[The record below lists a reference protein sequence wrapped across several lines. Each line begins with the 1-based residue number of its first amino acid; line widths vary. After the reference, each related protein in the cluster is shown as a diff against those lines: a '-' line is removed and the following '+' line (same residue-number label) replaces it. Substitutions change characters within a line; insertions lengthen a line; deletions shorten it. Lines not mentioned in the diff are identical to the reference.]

1 MKMFQSHM
9 IVLIAGLLALQM
21 AVVCAVL
28 RRSQGMGLSGL
39 SSWALGD
46 LVAASAA
53 ALPAVAEF
61 TGYWLAA
68 DAVDMVLFAG
78 ISLMV
83 VGTRHFA
90 GRPGRASS
98 LVVLNLILGAA
109 IAGGTWLP
117 HADWLQAMRPWVPI
131 VLGIGQTLL
140 LLDIVRSVVPLLR
153 QKRGTGRFAALSL
166 VLIAAGCA
174 GLNTWNL
181 SGSIAQPGVPGLLA
195 QDGSMIVLNIFAVV
209 GLSVSFALMA
219 HDRLRRMLESRAS
232 HDDLTGLLARGAFWQ
247 QLEEASALADRNG
260 KPLTVAFVDLDH
272 FKAINDVYGHLAG
285 DSVLRHFA
293 GLLRKTVG
301 QQDIIGRLG
310 GEEFAVVMQE
320 TTLERGRVT
329 SLRLSSAVRSTPCPS
344 EPDAIAYTVSIGMA
358 QREPTE
364 TVENLMRRAD
374 QALYDAKHAGR
385 NCVSL
390 HRDSKAV
397 HGTGAVESAPWQ
409 RRATS

>member
-9 IVLIAGLLALQM
+9 IVLIAGLFALQM

-28 RRSQGMGLSGL
+28 RRSQGMELSGL
-39 SSWALGD
+39 TSWALGG

-53 ALPAVAEF
+53 AMPAVAEF
-61 TGYWLAA
+61 AGYWLAA
-68 DAVDMVLFAG
+68 DAVDMALFSG

-90 GRPGRASS
+90 GRPGRACV
-98 LVVLNLILGAA
+98 LVVVNLILVAA
-109 IAGGTWLP
+109 MAGGAWLP
-117 HADWLQAMRPWVPI
+117 HADWLQALRPWLPVA
-131 VLGIGQTLL
+131 LGFGQILL
-140 LLDIVRSVVPLLR
+140 LLDIVRTVAPLLVH
-153 QKRGTGRFAALSL
+153 KRGMGRFAALSQ
-166 VLIAAGCA
+166 VLTAAGCA
-174 GLNTWNL
+174 GLNAWNL
-181 SGSIAQPGVPGLLA
+181 SGAIAQPGVPGPLA
-195 QDGSMIVLNIFAVV
+195 QDGSLVVLNVFAVV

-219 HDRLRRMLESRAS
+219 HDRLRRLLESKAS

-247 QLEEASALADRNG
+247 QLEAASGLADRNG

-272 FKAINDVYGHLAG
+272 FKAINDVYGHMAG

-301 QQDIIGRLG
+301 PQDIIGRIG
-310 GEEFAVVMQE
+310 GEEFAIVMPE
-320 TTLERGRVT
+320 TTLERGRAT
-329 SLRLSSAVRSTPCPS
+329 SLRLSTAVRSTPCPS

-364 TVENLMRRAD
+364 SVEDLMRRAD
-374 QALYDAKHAGR
+374 RALYDAKQAGR

-390 HRDSKAV
+390 HRADKPW
-397 HGTGAVESAPWQ
+397 HGTSAGESAPWQ

>member
-1 MKMFQSHM
+1 MFQSHM

-28 RRSQGMGLSGL
+28 RRSQGMEPSGL
-39 SSWALGD
+39 TSWALGD
-46 LVAASAA
+46 LVAALAA
-53 ALPAVAEF
+53 AMPALAEIA
-61 TGYWLAA
+61 GYWLAA
-68 DAVDMVLFAG
+68 DAVDMALFSG

-90 GRPGRASS
+90 GRPGRASM
-98 LVVLNLILGAA
+98 LAVVNLILGAA
-109 IAGGTWLP
+109 IAAGTWLP
-117 HADWLQAMRPWVPI
+117 HADWLQALRPWLPAA
-131 VLGIGQTLL
+131 LGFGQALL
-140 LLDIVRSVVPLLR
+140 LLDIVRSIVPLLS

-174 GLNTWNL
+174 GLNAWNL
-181 SGSIAQPGVPGLLA
+181 SGSIAQPGVPGPLA
-195 QDGSMIVLNIFAVV
+195 QDGSMVVLNVFAVV

-219 HDRLRRMLESRAS
+219 HDRLRRMLERKAS

-247 QLEEASALADRNG
+247 QLEEAGTQADRNG

-301 QQDIIGRLG
+301 PQDIIGRLG
-310 GEEFAVVMQE
+310 GEEFAIVMPE
-320 TTLERGRVT
+320 TTLERGRAT
-329 SLRLSSAVRSTPCPS
+329 SLRLGSAVRNTPCPS
-344 EPDAIAYTVSIGMA
+344 EPDAIAYTISIGMA

-390 HRDSKAV
+390 HRAGKPW
-397 HGTGAVESAPWQ
+397 HGTSAGESAPWQ

>member
-1 MKMFQSHM
+1 MFQSHM

-28 RRSQGMGLSGL
+28 RRSQGMELSGL
-39 SSWALGD
+39 TSWALGD

-53 ALPAVAEF
+53 ALPALAEIA
-61 TGYWLAA
+61 GYWLAA
-68 DAVDMVLFAG
+68 DAVDMALFSG

-90 GRPGRASS
+90 GRPGRAPM
-98 LVVLNLILGAA
+98 LVVVNLMLGAA

-117 HADWLQAMRPWVPI
+117 HADWLQALRPWLPA
-131 VLGIGQTLL
+131 VLGFGLALL
-140 LLDIVRSVVPLLR
+140 LLDIVRSIVPLLA

-174 GLNTWNL
+174 GLNAWNL
-181 SGSIAQPGVPGLLA
+181 SGSIAQPGVPGPLA
-195 QDGSMIVLNIFAVV
+195 RDGSMVVLNVFAVV

-219 HDRLRRMLESRAS
+219 HDRLRRMLESKAS

-247 QLEEASALADRNG
+247 QLEEASTQADRNG

-272 FKAINDVYGHLAG
+272 FKAINDVYGHMAG

-293 GLLRKTVG
+293 GLLRKTVSP
-301 QQDIIGRLG
+301 QDIIGRLG
-310 GEEFAVVMQE
+310 GEEFAIVMPE
-320 TTLERGRVT
+320 TTLERGRAT
-329 SLRLSSAVRSTPCPS
+329 SIRLSSAVRNTPCPS

-374 QALYDAKHAGR
+374 QALYDAKHSGR

-390 HRDSKAV
+390 HRAGKPWQ
-397 HGTGAVESAPWQ
+397 GTSAGESASWQ